1 MADETHRLRQIL
13 GADDDD
19 RDERDQQQFGG
30 RDIEH
35 SASLASPR
43 ADRRAGGRFSDP
55 RAASR
60 RHGRRRDRRPF
71 WSRYDH
77 GHGLSAYR
85 HPLRRSEEPTSEL
98 QSLMRN
104 SYDVFCLKKKK
115 SDNNESTQRP

>member
-19 RDERDQQQFGG
+19 RDERDQQQLGG

-77 GHGLSAYR
+77 GNGLSASR
-85 HPLRRSEEPTSEL
+85 TEEHTSEL
-98 QSLMRN
+98 KALMRN
-104 SYDVFCLKKKK
+104 SYAVFCVIKK
-115 SDNNESTQRP
+115 NHTEIT